1 MLLEY
6 ALLFFLAE
14 YKELNRISIFAKN
27 SLSDSLGGE
36 GGTAGLGGRLLHGRP
51 IFDGGLNPDG
61 FGSAILHTPTPC
73 YVTLQHGS
81 NWLVKLKGKFKKWV
95 GNIGRR
101 SAL

>member
-6 ALLFFLAE
+6 ALLSFLAE
-14 YKELNRISIFAKN
+14 YTELNIISVLGKN

-61 FGSAILHTPTPC
+61 FGSAILYTPTPC
-73 YVTLQHGS
+73 YVTLQHGN

-95 GNIGRR
+95 GNNSRG